1 MDLSNLYIF
10 AYTTDGNYDYDV
22 VYVTCY
28 GI

>member
-22 VYVTCY
+22 VYVACQ